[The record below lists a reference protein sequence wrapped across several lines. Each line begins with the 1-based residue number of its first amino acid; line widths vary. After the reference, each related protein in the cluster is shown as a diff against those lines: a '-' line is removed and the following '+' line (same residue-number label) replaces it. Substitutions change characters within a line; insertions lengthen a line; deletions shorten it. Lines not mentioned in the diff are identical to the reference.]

1 MKEIHQ
7 TAASFSIQER
17 VWEKTKQ
24 KEEYPQFLKYL
35 LDNGITEELF
45 EMTYETP
52 IEKLEVYG
60 EWIKVRGNEG

>member
-1 MKEIHQ
+1 MEPVHY
-7 TAASFSIQER
+7 
-17 VWEKTKQ
+17 Q
-24 KEEYPQFLKYL
+24 KAVYILKQFLKYL

>member
-1 MKEIHQ
+1 M
-7 TAASFSIQER
+7 
-17 VWEKTKQ
+17 WEKTKQ